1 MKSFSFIIAAGRP
14 EKTLQLAKEEIVNR
28 GGYMGGDSFRVGKYA
43 GRYRHIPGGF
53 EITITDKPF
62 LVPGSMV
69 EKKVREFFA

>member
-1 MKSFSFIIAAGRP
+1 MKEFSFIVAAGNP
-14 EKTLQLAKEEIVNR
+14 VKKLQLAKEEVLSR
-28 GGYMGGDSFRVGKYA
+28 DGYMGGDSFRVGKYA